1 MAPKKR
7 TAVDPSSRVTRSSNR
22 LVNANSD
29 TQPQPPK
36 AKKPKKAV
44 APKKAQQ
51 PPPAEDEEKGQPQS
65 SPEKPQSS
73 PEKQGAEVSDVASK
87 TIIIEHCKQC
97 NSFKTRALKVKEGLE
112 KAIPGVKVVVNPEK
126 PRRGCFEVREED
138 GEKFISLL
146 EMKRPFQPMKDLDMD
161 EVISGIIE
169 KIK

>member
-22 LVNANSD
+22 LVNASSV
-29 TQPQPPK
+29 TQPQQPS

-44 APKKAQQ
+44 ASKGKAEKKAQQ
-51 PPPAEDEEKGQPQS
+51 PAAPEDEQKDQPQS
-65 SPEKPQSS
+65 PSPV
-73 PEKQGAEVSDVASK
+73 KQASEVSDVASK
-87 TIIIEHCKQC
+87 AIIIEHCKQC
-97 NSFKTRALKVKEGLE
+97 NSFKTRALRVKEGLE

-126 PRRGCFEVREED
+126 PRRGCFEVREEN

-146 EMKRPFQPMKDLDMD
+146 GLKRPFQPMKNLDMD